1 LEIKVINTFKD
12 AEQIWLGL
20 EEEGLRRKVF
30 RAVDHAQ
37 LGAEQIVAGITIF
50 EPGERCAAHS
60 HPGSEEINFVVKG
73 GGIAYD
79 LDNNKETRFKQ
90 YDYMWIPDG
99 VEHVH
104 YNDTEE
110 PLWLLWAYAPP
121 GQLPTK

>member
-1 LEIKVINTFKD
+1 MEIKVINTFKD

-20 EEEGLRRKVF
+20 EKEGLRRKVF

-73 GGIAYD
+73 GGITTIWTIIRKPGSSSTITCGSRMESSTSITTIRKN
-79 LDNNKETRFKQ
+79 LSGSCGLT
-90 YDYMWIPDG
+90 
-99 VEHVH
+99 
-104 YNDTEE
+104 
-110 PLWLLWAYAPP
+110 LLRDSCP
-121 GQLPTK
+121 

>member
-1 LEIKVINTFKD
+1 MEIKVINTFKD

-30 RAVDHAQ
+30 RAVDQAQ
-37 LGAEQIVAGITIF
+37 LGAEHIVSGLTIF

-79 LDNNKETRFKQ
+79 IDNNKETRFKQ
-90 YDYMWIPDG
+90 YDFMWIPDG
-99 VEHVH
+99 VEHIH